1 MRKVYSLLSV
11 QLLITVLF
19 VLPSVLSKSY
29 ATFQAENSWLFVLS
43 LIGTIAFMIPMVC
56 CKHLTKET
64 PINYILL
71 FGFTICESYSVSLVC
86 SFYTPDSVLMAAI
99 TTCAATI
106 GLTAYAIKTKSDFT
120 ECAHFL
126 MGKKMD
132 NIAFFW
138 SMFCVTFFITLINI
152 FFIRSEILSVLISI
166 GIAAIYSV
174 YLIIDTQLIMG
185 GREKELTMDNY
196 VLGAVILYIDIIRLF
211 LEMLRIFGKR
221 NN

>member
-1 MRKVYSLLSV
+1 
-11 QLLITVLF
+11 
-19 VLPSVLSKSY
+19 
-29 ATFQAENSWLFVLS
+29 
-43 LIGTIAFMIPMVC
+43 
-56 CKHLTKET
+56 
-64 PINYILL
+64 
-71 FGFTICESYSVSLVC
+71 
-86 SFYTPDSVLMAAI
+86 
-99 TTCAATI
+99 
-106 GLTAYAIKTKSDFT
+106 
-120 ECAHFL
+120 
-126 MGKKMD
+126 MD

-174 YLIIDTQLIMG
+174 YLIIDTQLIIG

-211 LEMLRIFGKR
+211 LEILRIFGKR